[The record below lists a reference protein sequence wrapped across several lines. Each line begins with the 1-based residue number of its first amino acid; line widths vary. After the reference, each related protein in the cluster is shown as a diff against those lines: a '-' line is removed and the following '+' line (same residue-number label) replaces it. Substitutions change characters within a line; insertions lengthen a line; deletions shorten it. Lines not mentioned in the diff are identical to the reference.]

1 MTAKPKQ
8 GENNMGYPDNFD
20 GAACDAAQGEPVDYD
35 QPLLAR
41 VQAVQHAAAAL
52 EAALGEMRD
61 LGFGG
66 VCIAGLDASEW
77 LHAATEMATI
87 NPYDVVRDQAERDAE
102 YLRCEI

>member
-1 MTAKPKQ
+1 
-8 GENNMGYPDNFD
+8 MGYPDNFD

-41 VQAVQHAAAAL
+41 VQAVQRAAAAL

-61 LGFGG
+61 QGFGG
-66 VCIAGLDASEW
+66 VRIAMLDANEW
-77 LHAATEMATI
+77 LHNATDLATI
-87 NPYDVVRDQAERDAE
+87 NPYDVVRDQAERDAA

>member
-1 MTAKPKQ
+1 
-8 GENNMGYPDNFD
+8 MGYADNFD

-52 EAALGEMRD
+52 EKALGEMRD

-66 VCIAGLDASEW
+66 VRIATLDASEW
-77 LHAATEMATI
+77 LYNATELAKI
-87 NPYDVVRDQAERDAE
+87 NPYDVVRDHAERDAG
-102 YLRCEI
+102 YLRWEI

>member
-1 MTAKPKQ
+1 
-8 GENNMGYPDNFD
+8 MGYPDNFD

-52 EAALGEMRD
+52 EKALGEMRD

-66 VCIAGLDASEW
+66 VRIAMLDASEW
-77 LHAATEMATI
+77 LHNATDLATI
-87 NPYDVVRDQAERDAE
+87 NPYDVVRDQAERDAA